1 MMFRG
6 SYTEIMEESADVCR
20 ARERAAFDRA
30 IDLMESADAAD
41 APAGKLSEAVRF
53 VQRLW
58 SVLIDDLTH
67 PENDLPEA
75 LRADLVSIGLWT
87 LRQSDRILRGD
98 AHGFDGL
105 IFVNAKI
112 RDGLK

>member
-1 MMFRG
+1 MDD
-6 SYTEIMEESADVCR
+6 SADIGR

-41 APAGKLSEAVRF
+41 APAATRTEAVSF

-58 SVLIDDLTH
+58 SLLIADLTS
-67 PENDLPEA
+67 PENDLPES
-75 LRADLVSIGLWT
+75 LRADLVSIGLWI

-98 AHGFDGL
+98 AQGFDGL
-105 IFVNAKI
+105 IYVNAKI
-112 RDGLK
+112 RDGLQ